1 MNKIN
6 IDLFSEF
13 CYEVFSAAPYAYW
26 LKEQGKLGKITTCK
40 GMKPYYYFCDDVE
53 EKYEKRSLDNLNNG
67 VQNLPNNWI
76 HHNPD
81 VSEGNGLDHHM
92 KNTTKT
98 MRYYLM
104 MNMSWFIIN
113 LVRMRCE
120 NH

>member
-53 EKYEKRSLDNLNNG
+53 EKY
-67 VQNLPNNWI
+67 
-76 HHNPD
+76 
-81 VSEGNGLDHHM
+81 
-92 KNTTKT
+92 
-98 MRYYLM
+98 
-104 MNMSWFIIN
+104 
-113 LVRMRCE
+113 
-120 NH
+120 